1 MARRA
6 SLRGAAVSAPSPVV
20 VRCPAKVNLHLEVLG
35 RRSDG
40 YHELR
45 TLFVAVGLF
54 DELELEAAPRG
65 ELALEVFPAGAV
77 GAGED
82 NLVVRAARA
91 LQRECGTDAGARM
104 RLHKSIPVA
113 GGLGGGSSDAAG
125 ALVGLAALWS
135 RTGAAPSLHRIAASL
150 GADVPFFLVGGAA
163 LGVGTG
169 TEVFPLPD
177 LPEWWVVL
185 LPGPEPIPTAAVYQ
199 ELAAGPLAGKSLPAL
214 ADWLATG
221 GTLPL
226 DLCNNDL
233 EPVVLRRWP
242 EAGERL
248 AAVRASGPALA
259 MLSGSGGTV
268 FGLFRSREAAGE
280 AGKALE
286 PLAPIVAP
294 VLSRAASRLLS
305 CVTEGSWRSPRSE
318 ST

>member
-1 MARRA
+1 
-6 SLRGAAVSAPSPVV
+6 VTAPAHVA

-35 RRSDG
+35 RRPDG

-65 ELALEVFPAGAV
+65 DLALEVVPSGAV

-82 NLVVRAARA
+82 NLVMRAARA

-104 RLHKSIPVA
+104 RLRKSIPVA

-125 ALVGLAALWS
+125 ALVGLAALWNCA
-135 RTGAAPSLHRIAASL
+135 GAAPTLRRVAASL

-163 LGVGTG
+163 WGVGTG
-169 TEVFPLPD
+169 TEVCPLPD
-177 LPEWWVVL
+177 LPAWWVVL
-185 LPGPEPIPTAAVYQ
+185 LPGPEAIPTAAVYR
-199 ELAAGPLAGKSLPAL
+199 ELGAGPLAGDSLPAL
-214 ADWLATG
+214 ADWVATG
-221 GTLPL
+221 GALPIG
-226 DLCNNDL
+226 LCRNDL

-242 EAGERL
+242 EARERL
-248 AAVRASGPALA
+248 AALRATGPAVA

-268 FGLFRSREAAGE
+268 FGLYRSREAAGE
-280 AGKALE
+280 AGQALE

-294 VLSRAASRLLS
+294 VLSRAASRLL
-305 CVTEGSWRSPRSE
+305 
-318 ST
+318 